1 MPAKEGSSILLRSI
15 YRLDQR
21 SSQNIR
27 RLPPGSPLSARR
39 SGSWLT
45 HPLLAHAVVLGSLG
59 AILAY
64 GLAGLSIVGESETWK
79 PHAWVPRLLVIASA
93 FLIATTLYRIIRR
106 WLR

>member
-1 MPAKEGSSILLRSI
+1 LRSI
-15 YRLDQR
+15 YRPDRRPPQK
-21 SSQNIR
+21 IR
-27 RLPPGSPLSARR
+27 QIPPGRPLSARR

-45 HPLLAHAVVLGSLG
+45 HPVLIHAAILGSLG

-93 FLIATTLYRIIRR
+93 FLIATTLYRLIRKY
-106 WLR
+106 LR